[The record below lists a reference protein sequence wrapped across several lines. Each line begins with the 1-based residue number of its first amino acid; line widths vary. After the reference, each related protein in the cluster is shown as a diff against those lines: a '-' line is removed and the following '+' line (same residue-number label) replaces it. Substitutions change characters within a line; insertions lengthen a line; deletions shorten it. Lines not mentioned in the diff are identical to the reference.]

1 MLLRGGWDLGT
12 GRVSGVSKDRFNSA
26 RFRDA
31 IERIDAAHSED
42 PNREL
47 VDGEEQPAE
56 RVYARRMTSW
66 LERIEPDASEVLRLA
81 ARCQHLR
88 RWTIPRDDY
97 PRDRR
102 GYLAWRNAAKR
113 MHAEIAGEILA
124 EVGYGPEE
132 IERVQDL
139 VLKRRFKADPEAQ
152 TLEDVV
158 CVVFL
163 ESYFADFAP
172 QYDEEKVVTILRKT
186 WAKMSSRGHDAALDL
201 ELPDEARKL
210 VETALAEAS

>member
-1 MLLRGGWDLGT
+1 M
-12 GRVSGVSKDRFNSA
+12 SKDRFNA
-26 RFRDA
+26 VRFGA
-31 IERIDAAHSED
+31 AMARIDAAHAED

-47 VDGEEQPAE
+47 FDGQEQPAE
-56 RVYARRMTSW
+56 LVYARRMTAW
-66 LERIEPDASEVLRLA
+66 LERIEPDASEELRLA

-97 PRDRR
+97 PRDRQ

-113 MHAEIAGEILA
+113 MHAETAGEILA
-124 EVGYGPEE
+124 EVGYGPEQ
-132 IERVQDL
+132 IQRVQDL

-172 QYDEEKVVTILRKT
+172 QYDEGKVITILRKT
-186 WAKMSSRGHDAALDL
+186 WAKMSPRGHQAALGLD
-201 ELPDEARKL
+201 LPDEARRL
-210 VETALAEAS
+210 VDTALAEAL

>member
-1 MLLRGGWDLGT
+1 MSSNRFST
-12 GRVSGVSKDRFNSA
+12 DRFPFA
-26 RFRDA
+26 RFQVA
-31 IERIDAAHSED
+31 MERIDAAHVED
-42 PNREL
+42 PNREPFE
-47 VDGEEQPAE
+47 GEDQPAE
-56 RVYARRMTSW
+56 LLYARRMTGW
-66 LERIEPDASEVLRLA
+66 LERIEPDASEALRLA

-113 MHAEIAGEILA
+113 MHAETAGEILA
-124 EVGYGPEE
+124 EAGYGPAE
-132 IERVQDL
+132 IGRVQDL

-172 QYDEEKVVTILRKT
+172 QYDEEKVVDILRKT
-186 WAKMSSRGHDAALDL
+186 WAKMSPRGHQAALGL
-201 ELPDEARKL
+201 ELPGEARAL
-210 VETALAEAS
+210 VEKALASAS

>member
-1 MLLRGGWDLGT
+1 MSNKGC
-12 GRVSGVSKDRFNSA
+12 FQA
-26 RFRDA
+26 A
-31 IERIDAAHSED
+31 MERINAAHAED

-56 RVYARRMTSW
+56 LVYARRMTGW
-66 LERIEPDASEVLRLA
+66 LERIEPDASEELRLA

-88 RWTIPRDDY
+88 RWTIPRDDH

-113 MHAEIAGEILA
+113 MHAEAAGEILA
-124 EVGYGPEE
+124 EAGYGAEE

-172 QYDEEKVVTILRKT
+172 QYDEEKVITILRKT
-186 WAKMSSRGHDAALDL
+186 WAKMSPRGHEAALGL
-201 ELPDEARKL
+201 ELPDEARAL
-210 VETALAEAS
+210 VETALAGAS

>member
-1 MLLRGGWDLGT
+1 M
-12 GRVSGVSKDRFNSA
+12 SKDRFNAA

-31 IERIDAAHSED
+31 IERIDAAHAED
-42 PNREL
+42 PSREL

-56 RVYARRMTSW
+56 LVYARRMTSW
-66 LERIEPDASEVLRLA
+66 LERIEPDASEELRLA

-113 MHAEIAGEILA
+113 RHAELAGEILGEA
-124 EVGYGPEE
+124 GYGPEE

-172 QYDEEKVVTILRKT
+172 QYDEAKVIDILRKS
-186 WAKMSSRGHDAALDL
+186 WAKMSPRGHEAALAL

>member
-1 MLLRGGWDLGT
+1 MS
-12 GRVSGVSKDRFNSA
+12 VSRRFE
-26 RFRDA
+26 DA
-31 IERIDAAHSED
+31 LARIDAAHAED
-42 PNREL
+42 PEREL
-47 VDGEEQPAE
+47 FEGEELPAE
-56 RVYARRMTSW
+56 LVYARRMTAW
-66 LERIEPDASEVLRLA
+66 LERLEPEASEELRLA

-113 MHAEIAGEILA
+113 RHAEDAGALLA
-124 EVGYGPEE
+124 EAGYGPEA
-132 IERVQDL
+132 IQRVQDL

-158 CVVFL
+158 CLVFL

-172 QYDEEKVVTILRKT
+172 QYEEAKILDILRKT
-186 WAKMSSRGHDAALDL
+186 WRKMSPRGQETALDL
-201 ELPDEARKL
+201 ELPTEAREL
-210 VETALAEAS
+210 VEKALAEPS